1 MRDGVAMKIT
11 AKASDRMNFGA
22 LYLLGVVLVLW
33 TGLGL
38 VNRGLEMRLFKDY
51 LLRWEVC
58 LTEYDAR
65 QGVWPVF
72 SGDNHTAYM
81 DRLVAGMTHLGIAPP
96 GSNTKT
102 MYRYRIEKFGG
113 ADEKIFVLCLPDR
126 MVIFGLSKQ
135 SLLHIERLV
144 DQHVDLSSGRI
155 TGRPGK
161 EPGTYIGQWRL

>member
-1 MRDGVAMKIT
+1 MKIT
-11 AKASDRMNFGA
+11 GKASDRMISGT
-22 LYLLGVVLVLW
+22 LYLLGVALVLW
-33 TGLGL
+33 TAFELI
-38 VNRGLEMRLFKDY
+38 NRGLEIRLFKDY

-58 LTEYDAR
+58 LTEYGGR
-65 QGVWPVF
+65 QGQWPVF
-72 SGDNHTAYM
+72 SGDNHRDYM
-81 DRLVAGMTHLGIAPP
+81 DHLIAGMTHLGIAPP
-96 GSNTKT
+96 ASNAETA
-102 MYRYRIEKFGG
+102 YRYRMEKFGG
-113 ADEKIFVLCLPDR
+113 ADENIFVLCLPDR